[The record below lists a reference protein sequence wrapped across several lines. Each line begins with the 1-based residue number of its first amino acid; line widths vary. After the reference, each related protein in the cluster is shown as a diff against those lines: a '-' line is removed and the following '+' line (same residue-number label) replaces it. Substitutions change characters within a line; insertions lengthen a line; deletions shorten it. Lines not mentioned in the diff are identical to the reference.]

1 MDSKE
6 NAAYWEANAE
16 TWTELSRA
24 GHDVYRDGQNTP
36 AFLAMLPPVTGLLG
50 LDIGCGEGE
59 NTRHVARRGARM
71 QAIDVAPTFVHH
83 AKAMEEKEPLGIEY
97 QVADAAALPFGDASF
112 DFVTAFMS
120 LMDMPD
126 LPQALTE
133 IKRVLSPGGF
143 VQASILHPCFC
154 PLYRKPVHAEDGS
167 IRAVEVARYFDSAD
181 GEIETWCFST
191 IPAAEKLTV
200 QPFRIPR
207 FHRTLSGWINLIL
220 SSGLV
225 LEGLGE
231 PTASD
236 EDLRAYPK
244 LEDTRVAP
252 LFLHF
257 RARKPVRS

>member
-16 TWTELSRA
+16 TWTQLSRA

-36 AFLAMLPPVTGLLG
+36 AFLAMLPPVAGLLG

-59 NTRHVARRGARM
+59 NTRRVARLGAQM
-71 QAIDVAPTFVHH
+71 KAIDIAPTFVRH
-83 AKAMEEKEPLGIEY
+83 AKAMEEQEPLGIEY
-97 QVADAAALPFGDASF
+97 QLGDGAALPFPEASF

-126 LPQALTE
+126 LPQALAE
-133 IKRVLSPGGF
+133 IKRVLRPGGF

-154 PLYRKPVHAEDGS
+154 PLYRKPVRAEDGS
-167 IRAVEVARYFDSAD
+167 IRAVELARYFDSAD

-191 IPAAEKLTV
+191 IPLVKKVTV
-200 QPFRIPR
+200 RPFRIPR
-207 FHRTLSGWINLIL
+207 FHRTLSSWFRLIY
-220 SSGLV
+220 STGLV
-225 LEGLGE
+225 LEELGE

-236 EDLRAYPK
+236 EDLRVHPK

-257 RARKPVRS
+257 PARMPE